1 MLDGCSQILRNKDY
15 LYVKQRVGHLSYM
28 ADPQVRQSHTS
39 RWQHWLV
46 VTALTMMHNVI
57 ILTVQIMVLFMMK
70 KMVLFMMQ
78 KMVIFI
84 MQNMV
89 LFTVQKILILCYG
102 MNNIIVE
109 C

>member
-1 MLDGCSQILRNKDY
+1 
-15 LYVKQRVGHLSYM
+15 
-28 ADPQVRQSHTS
+28 
-39 RWQHWLV
+39 
-46 VTALTMMHNVI
+46 MHNVI

-109 C
+109 CWWYRQIRIHMIAMELITKVLMPHYYYYK